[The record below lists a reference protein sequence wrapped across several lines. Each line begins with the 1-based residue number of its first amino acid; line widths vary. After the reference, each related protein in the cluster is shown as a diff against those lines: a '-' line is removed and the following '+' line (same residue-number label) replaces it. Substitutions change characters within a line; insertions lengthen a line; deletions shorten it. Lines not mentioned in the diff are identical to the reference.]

1 MSEEIPDAV
10 VIWVS
15 LADLRGRELEAYL
28 FEVWLQA
35 VARKIGQAQASTQ
48 IKDDFVAQ
56 FNQGLVWLLLDGVD
70 EMQATV
76 GSPLAEINRQ
86 LRTGT
91 LLQQAPIVL
100 SCRLNLWDGGSNALD
115 SFDNYR
121 TLDFSYPQQ
130 VEQFI
135 GNWFTSLSS
144 AEIQTGQRLCAAL
157 AESGKERIR
166 DLVKN
171 PLRLTLLCFNWY
183 LGEGKLPETKAGLY
197 EQFVAD
203 FYEWKKGQFATTG
216 EQRKRLNAAL
226 GELAREAIDKEETRF
241 RLRQEFVCEYL
252 GEPDDADSLFGLA
265 LRLGWLNK
273 VGVDGENPRKAVYA
287 FFHPTFQEYF
297 AAKDFCDRADYA
309 TLAKHI
315 GEASWNEIFLL
326 ACGVVN
332 SQDELLGLM
341 KKETDKLISQDKDL
355 QEFLVW
361 VNEKS
366 ETITG
371 NYKLTA
377 IRSFY
382 FDLSCV
388 LTDAIDVALTI
399 VRRLDK
405 SFPLPNADKGLMIY
419 SSLEYSSS
427 DADFSID
434 FYLYVILK
442 GILAYVGNSKFL
454 YSLNIQPEP
463 FLKASIQIAQ
473 NDQAEL
479 YSLLANLWEQLP
491 KPLSKKIKT
500 IEARSKWQKQHG
512 NLWLKQLRKAMI
524 QYRNI
529 GHDWKFTDIQ
539 KQQLRRYQD
548 ANKLLVDCLNY
559 CNKISINTQIIIEE
573 KLFTLN
579 SKEIL

>member
-1 MSEEIPDAV
+1 M

-15 LADLRGRELEAYL
+15 LADLRGWELEAYL
-28 FEVWLQA
+28 FEVWLQG
-35 VARKIGQAQASTQ
+35 VVRKVGQAEASNQ
-48 IKDDFVAQ
+48 IKNDFVAQ

-76 GSPLAEINRQ
+76 GNPLAEINRQ
-86 LRTGT
+86 LSTGT
-91 LLQQAPIVL
+91 LLQQARIVL
-100 SCRLNLWDGGSNALD
+100 SCRLNFWDGGSNALD

-166 DLVKN
+166 DLAKN

-183 LGEGKLPETKAGLY
+183 LGEGKIPETKAGLY

-297 AAKDFCDRADYA
+297 AAKDFCNRADYA

-315 GEASWNEIFLL
+315 GEPSWNEIFLL

-377 IRSFY
+377 TRSFY

-405 SFPLPNADKGLMIY
+405 SFPLPNAENGLMLY

-427 DADFSID
+427 DADLSID

-454 YSLNIQPEP
+454 HPLNIQPEP

-473 NDQAEL
+473 NNQAEL

-491 KPLSKKIKT
+491 KPLSKKFQT

-524 QYRNI
+524 KYRNI

-548 ANKLLVDCLNY
+548 ANKLLVDCLKY
-559 CNKISINTQIIIEE
+559 CNKISINTKSIIEE
-573 KLFTLN
+573 NLLTLN
-579 SKEIL
+579 SQDIL